1 MDIEKLFAEARR
13 SPVSA
18 LRLGILIKD
27 GEIELP
33 VGQML
38 EAFALVFRQYEAYR
52 REFDEVR
59 DDFVRA
65 EASRWVNAFNPVLEA
80 FHDIFFD
87 FETEIVCW
95 LKNMK
100 KSDISREQQDVV
112 ALFLGQCSRDEN
124 LSPALRHFALVK

>member
-33 VGQML
+33 IGRML

-52 REFDEVR
+52 
-59 DDFVRA
+59 
-65 EASRWVNAFNPVLEA
+65 S
-80 FHDIFFD
+80 I
-87 FETEIVCW
+87 T
-95 LKNMK
+95 
-100 KSDISREQQDVV
+100 
-112 ALFLGQCSRDEN
+112 LG
-124 LSPALRHFALVK
+124 

>member
-33 VGQML
+33 IG
-38 EAFALVFRQYEAYR
+38 
-52 REFDEVR
+52 
-59 DDFVRA
+59 
-65 EASRWVNAFNPVLEA
+65 WVNAFNPVLEA

-87 FETEIVCW
+87 FETEIVRW

-100 KSDISREQQDVV
+100 KSDISREQRDVV
-112 ALFLGQCSRDEN
+112 ALFLGQCSGDEN
-124 LSPALRHFALVK
+124 LSPALRHFALVE